1 MLPQANIK
9 TIAEQA
15 VTPSGEVTAIRTALQ
30 AATTIVSLGFAFHS
44 QNMKLLAGNSTSLG
58 PVNIYVTAKGVS
70 KSDRAVIENDLR
82 TLRPSIKGMAKESV
96 YNVDDLTCVQL
107 FDSYRRSLEIR

>member
-1 MLPQANIK
+1 MAQQNIK
-9 TIAEQA
+9 TIKEQTI
-15 VTPSGEVTAIRTALQ
+15 TPSADVAAIRAALQ

-44 QNMKLLAGNSTSLG
+44 QNMKLLAPGNSISLG
-58 PVNIYVTAKGVS
+58 PVNFYVTAKGVS

-82 TLRPSIKGMAKESV
+82 MLRPSVKGSTKESV
-96 YNVDDLTCVQL
+96 YNVDDSTCVEL